1 MTTGGERRIDAML
14 QTLRGLEC
22 GVYGITHDNR
32 TVQQRIGRLEAD
44 LEMGP
49 GFEQGTTKLCAFN
62 RVSRLE
68 SAFATRTKAIG
79 KWELDLFGERN
90 EGSLQE
96 RWLILKRHIG

>member
-1 MTTGGERRIDAML
+1 MDAML

-22 GVYGITHDNR
+22 GVYGITHDSR

-44 LEMGP
+44 LEIGP
-49 GFEQGTTKLCAFN
+49 SFEQGTNKFCAFK

-68 SAFATRTKAIG
+68 RAFAARTKATG
-79 KWELDLFGERN
+79 NWEMDLFGERN

-96 RWLILKRHIG
+96 RWLILERHLG